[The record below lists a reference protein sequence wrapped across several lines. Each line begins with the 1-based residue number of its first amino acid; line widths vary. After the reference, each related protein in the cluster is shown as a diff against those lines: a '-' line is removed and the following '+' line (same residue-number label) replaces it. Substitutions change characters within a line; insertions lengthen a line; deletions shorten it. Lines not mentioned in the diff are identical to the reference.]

1 MLGQPAVASLAVQSM
16 NDASRPKAQP
26 DSDPMS
32 ETTTPGADSGPLTDA
47 HGHEHGPLYKLAIGA
62 IGIVFGDIGTS
73 PIYAFRETFA
83 GHHELI
89 PDHLHVFGV
98 LSLIFWSMMIIVT
111 LKYVTVIMRA
121 DNKGEGGSLALL
133 ALINRSSGGK
143 KWTSGI
149 ILLGVFATAL
159 FYGDSMITP
168 AISVLSAVEG
178 LTTVNAGL
186 QPWVIPIAVGILVF
200 LFTIQSRGTARVGLL
215 FGPIMLFYFATL
227 SVLGIVHI
235 VEYPQVVLVTLNP
248 WHAIHFYLEEPLRA
262 FIAMGS
268 VVLAV
273 TGAEALYAD
282 MGHFGRKP
290 IRASWLYFV
299 LPALLL
305 NYMGQGAML
314 LAQPPSEAIET
325 VKNPFFYLA
334 PDMFRLPLVLL
345 ATMATIIA
353 SQAVIS
359 GAFSV
364 TQQAIQLGFIPR
376 LRITHTSEAAAG
388 QIYIPVVNWALMVMV
403 IILVITFGSSSNLAA
418 AYGIAV
424 TGAMLIDGVLIS
436 VVLFNMWNWNRFVTI
451 ALLTVFFTIDGLYF
465 AANLLKVPDGG
476 WFPLLVGAIAF
487 TLLTTWAKGRKL
499 MIERMN
505 EASLPIEIFIK
516 SAATS
521 ATRVPG
527 TAVFMTSS
535 ASGVPHALL
544 HNLKH
549 NKVLHERIML
559 LTVKIEDVP
568 YVPAQKRVEMMDYGA
583 GFYRIKIHYGFM
595 EEINVPAVLAKLT
608 DCGPACKMMD
618 TSFFLARQTLIASA
632 RPGMAIW
639 REKLFSWMLRNAES
653 AMEFFKLPTNR
664 VVELGSQVEI

>member
-1 MLGQPAVASLAVQSM
+1 
-16 NDASRPKAQP
+16 
-26 DSDPMS
+26 MS
-32 ETTTPGADSGPLTDA
+32 ITATGGAEAGPPQDVS
-47 HGHEHGPLYKLAIGA
+47 HGHAHGPLYKLAIGA

-83 GHHELI
+83 GHHTLI
-89 PDHLHVFGV
+89 PDRLHIFGV

-111 LKYVTVIMRA
+111 LKYVSIIMRA

-133 ALINRSSGGK
+133 ALINRTLSGK
-143 KWTSGI
+143 KRWTSGI
-149 ILLGVFATAL
+149 ILMGVFATAL

-186 QPWVIPIAVGILVF
+186 EPFVIPIAIVILVG
-200 LFTIQSRGTARVGLL
+200 LFAIQSRGTARVGLM
-215 FGPIMLFYFATL
+215 FGPVMIIYFITIAALGASHIVNDPSVITAMLNPLNSFYFFVADP
-227 SVLGIVHI
+227 V
-235 VEYPQVVLVTLNP
+235 
-248 WHAIHFYLEEPLRA
+248 RA

-282 MGHFGRKP
+282 MGHFGRRP
-290 IRASWLYFV
+290 IRASWIYFV

-305 NYMGQGAML
+305 NYLGQGAMIL
-314 LAQPPSEAIET
+314 AADPATALAQ
-325 VKNPFFYLA
+325 VKDPFFYLA

-345 ATMATIIA
+345 ATAASIIA

-364 TQQAIQLGFIPR
+364 TQQAIQLGFVPR
-376 LRITHTSEAAAG
+376 LRITHTSESAAG
-388 QIYIPVVNWALMVMV
+388 QIYIPVVNWALMIMV
-403 IILVITFGSSSNLAA
+403 LLLVVTFRSSSNLTG

-424 TGAMLIDGVLIS
+424 VGAMLIDSVLIS
-436 VVLFNMWNWNRFVTI
+436 VVLKQMWNWNRYAVA
-451 ALLTVFFTIDGLYF
+451 ALLALFFTVDFSYLS
-465 AANLLKVPDGG
+465 ANLLKIPAGG
-476 WFPLLVGAIAF
+476 WFPLLIGAIAF
-487 TLLTTWAKGRKL
+487 TLLTTWAKGRQL
-499 MIERMN
+499 MISRMN
-505 EASLPIEIFIK
+505 EASLPMEIFIK
-516 SAATS
+516 SAAPS
-521 ATRVPG
+521 AARVPG

-549 NKVLHERIML
+549 NKVLHERVVL
-559 LTVKIEDVP
+559 LTVRIEDVP
-568 YVPAQKRVEMMDYGA
+568 YVSEEKRLEMKDYGS
-583 GFYRIKIHYGFM
+583 GFYRVKLRYGFM
-595 EEINVPAVLAKLT
+595 EEIDVPSALLQLKG
-608 DCGPACKMMD
+608 CGPVCKMMD
-618 TSFFLARQTLIASA
+618 TSFFLARQTLLASS

-639 REKLFSWMLRNAES
+639 REKLFAWMLRNAES